1 MVKKNKKIVKIPLEI
16 IEMDGD
22 GYHLLVKCK
31 INKLK
36 NCNLVIDTGASKTV
50 FDKSAL
56 FDSVEILE
64 NDEELKS
71 AGINADFMESFF
83 CNIKSFAIEDFK
95 IKNFQSVL
103 IDLSNINEL
112 YQKTIKKKLT
122 GLIGGEFLMK
132 YNAVIDYKKKIL
144 KLTV

>member
-1 MVKKNKKIVKIPLEI
+1 MKLKSYKIPLEI

-50 FDKSAL
+50 FDKSAI
-56 FDSVEILE
+56 FDFVEIIE
-64 NDEELKS
+64 NDQELHS
-71 AGINADFMESFF
+71 AGINADFMESYF
-83 CNIKSFAIEDFK
+83 CNIKNLTIVDFK
-95 IKNFQSVL
+95 INNFQSVL
-103 IDLSNINEL
+103 IDLTNINEL
-112 YQKTIKKKLT
+112 YLKTINKKLT
-122 GLIGGEFLMK
+122 GLIGGDFLME

-144 KLTV
+144 KLSY

>member
-1 MVKKNKKIVKIPLEI
+1 MAKKNKKIIKIPLEI

-22 GYHLLVKCK
+22 GYHLLVQCK

-50 FDKSAL
+50 FDKSTL

-71 AGINADFMESFF
+71 AGINADFMESYF
-83 CNIKSFAIEDFK
+83 CNIKSFTIMDFK
-95 IKNFQSVL
+95 VKNFQSVL

-112 YQKTIKKKLT
+112 YQNTINKRLT
-122 GLIGGEFLMK
+122 GLIGGDFLME
-132 YNAVIDYKKKIL
+132 YNAVIDYKKKTL
-144 KLTV
+144 KLCY